1 MKNIIYGIVL
11 LLFIACQNNSSKTD
25 SDTLDQKNSSLISE
39 PLTNEY
45 SAKIDTVNFT
55 DANNFKQGKWIEQQ
69 GTIKL
74 KEGNY
79 LNNKKTGL
87 WIEYYSENKI
97 KNKTTFEN
105 DIPNGYSVTY
115 DETGNIS
122 SEGTYLNGV
131 FTQKK

>member
-1 MKNIIYGIVL
+1 MKNIVYGIIL
-11 LLFIACQNNSSKTD
+11 LLFIACQNNSTKKD
-25 SDTLDQKNSSLISE
+25 SDTLDQKNSSISTE
-39 PLTNEY
+39 PLRNEY

-55 DANNFKQGKWIEQQ
+55 DANNLKQGKWIEQK
-69 GTIKL
+69 GNIKL

-79 LNNKKTGL
+79 LDNKKTGL

-122 SEGTYLNGV
+122 SEGTFLNGV